1 MLTKSENTPW
11 YKGKTLIEALDAII
25 PPKRPS
31 DKPLRLP
38 L

>member
-1 MLTKSENTPW
+1 MIERSANTPW
-11 YKGKTLIEALDAII
+11 YKGKTLIESLDAII